1 MDGFHF
7 EMFMLD
13 KPIKNFQIYYDSFIF
28 IIFISGKNTWN
39 ELNILWCA
47 MDNKF
52 FLD

>member
-52 FLD
+52 SLE